1 MSITVVPFP
10 VQKVPKFPCFF
21 HLQDFA
27 LLLNPLG
34 PKQNQQKSLFQ
45 VSRQQ
50 ILEKLKN
57 LIVWPLFQHIS
68 HESRGNVGFVLLK
81 VLVQEVEQVIQF
93 EVKVELFDGLLAL
106 YLKLVVLPY
115 LAKQAF
121 QNIGI
126 DVPVFILI
134 SVGKIFVFF
143 LLN

>member
-10 VQKVPKFPCFF
+10 VQKVPKFPCLF

-68 HESRGNVGFVLLK
+68 HESWGNVGFVLLK
-81 VLVQEVEQVIQF
+81 VLVQKVEQVIQF

-134 SVGKIFVFF
+134 SVRKIFVFF